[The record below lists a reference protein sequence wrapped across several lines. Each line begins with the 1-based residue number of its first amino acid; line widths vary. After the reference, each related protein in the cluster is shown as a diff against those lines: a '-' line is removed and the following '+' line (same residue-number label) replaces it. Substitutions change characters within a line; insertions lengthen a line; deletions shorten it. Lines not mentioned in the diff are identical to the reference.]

1 MASPR
6 ADYDNLQQE
15 ITDLRRDFST
25 LLESLRKGS
34 NGVSKEAETS
44 IRELASHAQKIY
56 GDLSRTSQHSLEAV
70 GRTIEERPLASILIA
85 FALGFIGSRL
95 LDRR

>member
-6 ADYDNLQQE
+6 ADYDALHQE
-15 ITDLRRDFST
+15 MTDLRRDFST
-25 LLESLRKGS
+25 LLESLRSRGNGS
-34 NGVSKEAETS
+34 AEHAEHS
-44 IRELASHAQKIY
+44 IRELASQAQKIY
-56 GDLSRTSQHSLEAV
+56 GDLSSRGQESLHAV
-70 GRTIEERPLASILIA
+70 GKSIEERPLASILIA

>member
-6 ADYDNLQQE
+6 AEYDTLQQE
-15 ITDLRRDFST
+15 ISDLRRDFST
-25 LLESLRKGS
+25 LLESLRKRS
-34 NGVSKEAETS
+34 NGVGKEAEHS
-44 IRELASHAQKIY
+44 IRELAGQAQKIY
-56 GDLSRTSQHSLEAV
+56 GDLSRSGHESVHAV
-70 GRTIEERPLASILIA
+70 GRTIEERPIASILVA